1 MGAGNINTYNE
12 SSLHNT
18 LKLLY
23 AENSHGKTEIEQN
36 GYIYDIVTE
45 KSDII
50 EIQTK
55 NLSKLLPKIMAT
67 IDSGKKITVVHPL
80 VITKKIALY
89 SKDGKLISN
98 RKSPKK
104 NSIYDLFDEL
114 TGIYPVLLN
123 KNFTLEVMEISLI
136 EERIKT
142 EEAVNSQNKRRRF
155 KKDWIKSNKRLDEII
170 STRTFH
176 KKSDYLNLLPKV
188 LPEIFCAK
196 DLEKCLRNNN
206 YPQNAYKNAHLI
218 LWVLSRMELIE
229 LSDNPEDISKT
240 RAKYYR
246 IK

>member
-1 MGAGNINTYNE
+1 MTSKKINTYNE

-23 AENSHGKTEIEQN
+23 AENSKGKTEIEEN
-36 GYIYDIVTE
+36 GYIYDIITGDSNV
-45 KSDII
+45 I

-67 IDSGKKITVVHPL
+67 LDKGKKITVVHPL
-80 VITKKIALY
+80 VVTKRIVLY

-104 NSIYDLFDEL
+104 KSIYDLFDEL

-123 KNFTLEVMEISLI
+123 ENFTLEVLEISLI

-142 EEAVNSQNKRRRF
+142 EEAVNSKNKGRRF
-155 KKDWIKSNKRLDEII
+155 KKNWIKINKRLDEII
-170 STRTFH
+170 NTKIFR
-176 KKSDYLNLLPKV
+176 KKSDYLEMLPKS

-196 DLEKCLRNNN
+196 NLEECLKNKN

-218 LWVLSRMELIE
+218 LWVLSRMDLIE
-229 LSDNPEDISKT
+229 LSEKPEDIPKS

>member
-1 MGAGNINTYNE
+1 
-12 SSLHNT
+12 
-18 LKLLY
+18 
-23 AENSHGKTEIEQN
+23 
-36 GYIYDIVTE
+36 
-45 KSDII
+45 
-50 EIQTK
+50 
-55 NLSKLLPKIMAT
+55 MAT

-80 VITKKIALY
+80 VITKRIALY

-155 KKDWIKSNKRLDEII
+155 RKDWIKSNKRLDEII
-170 STRTFH
+170 STRTFQ
-176 KKSDYLNLLPKV
+176 KKSDYLNLLPKE
-188 LPEIFCAK
+188 LTEIFCAK
-196 DLEKCLRNNN
+196 DLEKCLRNKN

-229 LSDNPEDISKT
+229 LSDKPEDTPKS